1 MNGEKLA
8 DCLGDIDD
16 RYVREAAPGNRPAK
30 KRRWA
35 LGGLAAAA
43 VLVLAVAMGPS
54 RFWTA
59 PEPAVTAEPGP
70 SEVID
75 DGPGAAPGCIVWH
88 GYAYVSRGY
97 FVHEMPEGLEL
108 LGEAERSVKVGGIM
122 PEDAP
127 DLSTNFGE
135 GRAYMFPGNESLI
148 VFRYKEWNVEEE
160 LGREEPI
167 LLMYREFHFFGTED
181 DTPYYRDLAG
191 MVGDADIIVKGVIV
205 RPGQEAEPGED
216 AYTVRVTD
224 VLSGG
229 VNVEDE
235 IRVSVPAG
243 SGRLEGSDADTY
255 LLFLRRDGN
264 GGFRPVSRLQGVY
277 PVTFP
282 GKGEYVLVPND
293 DQYMLW
299 ASGRI
304 IDPPY
309 THVRFAMS
317 AIRERIMFY
326 VDAEPL
332 P

>member
-8 DCLGDIDD
+8 DYLGDIDD
-16 RYVREAAPGNRPAK
+16 RYVREAAPGNRPAN

-35 LGGLAAAA
+35 LGGLAAA
-43 VLVLAVAMGPS
+43 VLVLAVIMGPS

-59 PEPAVTAEPGP
+59 PGPAVTAKPGP

-75 DGPGAAPGCIVWH
+75 DGPGDAPGCIVWH

-108 LGEAERSVKVGGIM
+108 LGETEPVTTPYGIM

-127 DLSTNFGE
+127 DLSTNYYWE
-135 GRAYMFPGNESLI
+135 GYAYMFPGNESLI
-148 VFRYKEWNVEEE
+148 VFRYKEWNVEEQ

-181 DTPYYRDLAG
+181 DSPYYRNLAG
-191 MVGDADIIVKGVIV
+191 MVEDADIIVKGVIV
-205 RPGQEAEPGED
+205 RREQEGEPGED
-216 AYTVRVTD
+216 TYTVRVAD
-224 VLSGG
+224 VLSGD
-229 VNVEDE
+229 VSVEDE
-235 IRVSVPAG
+235 IRVSVPTG

-264 GGFRPVSRLQGVY
+264 GGFRPVSQLQGVY

-282 GKGEYVLVPND
+282 GKGEYVHVPND
-293 DQYMLW
+293 DQYLLW
-299 ASGRI
+299 AQGRT

-309 THVRFAMS
+309 THVRFTMY
-317 AIRERIMFY
+317 AIRERIMSY
-326 VDAEPL
+326 VDAAPL